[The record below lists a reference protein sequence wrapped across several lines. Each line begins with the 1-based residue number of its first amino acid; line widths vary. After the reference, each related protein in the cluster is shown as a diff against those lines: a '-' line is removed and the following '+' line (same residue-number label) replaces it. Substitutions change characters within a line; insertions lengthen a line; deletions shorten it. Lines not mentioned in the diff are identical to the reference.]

1 MKTIAIRAGLDIP
14 ISGEPIQEPGES
26 PPISHIALIG
36 DDYPGMKP
44 TMAVNVGDRVKTGQ
58 LLFSDKKNEGVL
70 YTSPGCG
77 EVVAINRG
85 AKRKFESVVIRLEG
99 TDFENIF
106 DPDDASNQNDP
117 EKIRDILIRSG
128 LWPGFRTRPYGKV
141 PAIDTNPASLF
152 ITATETTPLA
162 PSPAAVISLQS
173 EEWLA
178 GLDVLEQLFEIP
190 IHLCISGDDAITVPA
205 ETTINTHRFSGPHP
219 AGLPSTHIH
228 MIDPV
233 SENHVV
239 WHISYQDVIGIGHL
253 FQTGSL
259 LTEKIIALSGPTVK
273 EPQLYKVPIGAD
285 ILELCEGKLAEGNNR
300 ILSGSVL
307 DGRVAQSTYR
317 YLGRYHQQVS
327 ALADDSG
334 RSFFN
339 WALPGSD
346 RFSITPVFSSYL
358 DKARKFAMPTAT
370 WGGDRAIFPL
380 GTYEQVMPL
389 DILATPLLRSIA
401 VGDTEKA
408 RQLGALEL
416 IEEDLSLCSF
426 VCPGKN
432 DFGPMLREVLT
443 TLEEEG

>member
-1 MKTIAIRAGLDIP
+1 MKTIAIRAGLDVP
-14 ISGEPIQEPGES
+14 ISGEPVQEVGAS
-26 PPISHIALIG
+26 PVISHVALVG

-44 TMAVNVGDRVKTGQ
+44 TMAVNVGDMVKTGQ

-77 EVVAINRG
+77 EVVSINRG
-85 AKRKFESVVIRLEG
+85 AKRKFESIVIRLEG
-99 TDFENIF
+99 TDFEPIF
-106 DPDDASNQNDP
+106 DPADETTLDDP
-117 EKIRDILIRSG
+117 EKIRTILIKAG
-128 LWPGFRTRPYGKV
+128 LWQIFRTRPYGKV
-141 PAIDTNPASLF
+141 PAINSKPASLF

-162 PSPAAVISLQS
+162 PSPTAVIGLQS
-173 EEWLA
+173 EEWLT
-178 GLDVLEQLFEIP
+178 GLAIMEQLFDIP
-190 IHLCISGDDAITVPA
+190 IHLCVSANDTLPVPD
-205 ETTINTHRFSGPHP
+205 ETTINIHGFSGPHP

-233 SENHVV
+233 SEHHVV
-239 WHISYQDVIGIGHL
+239 WHISYQDIIGIGHL
-253 FQTGSL
+253 FLTGSL
-259 LTEKIIALSGPTVK
+259 LTEKVISLSGPAVK

-285 ILELCEGKLAEGNNR
+285 ILELCDGKLRAGNNR

-307 DGRVAQSTYR
+307 DGRIAESTYR

-327 ALADDSG
+327 AIADDSG

-339 WALPGSD
+339 WALPGSN
-346 RFSITPVFSSYL
+346 RFSTTPVFSSYL
-358 DKARKFAMPTAT
+358 NKAKKFAMLTAT

-380 GTYEQVMPL
+380 GTYEKVMPL
-389 DILATPLLRSIA
+389 DILATPLLKSIA

-408 RQLGALEL
+408 KQLGALEL

-443 TLEEEG
+443 TIEEEG